1 MLRSYI
7 IWVWKGFLTHCAMT
21 SFALVRINET
31 NILITCDTRARSMA
45 QEIHIQ
51 YKYTP
56 AKLLL
61 LKDCKNNSLKCLS
74 LSLLKLLYFLH
85 AIDKRWWSSAGKAPG
100 KKIMDVTFNCKWS
113 VELHYSYITY
123 NLGKVWVCVTDHC
136 PPNPHNHIPGQKL
149 DENWRQN
156 IKCPVLLAG
165 DTAHPDHCKLLL
177 SNYSS

>member
-1 MLRSYI
+1 
-7 IWVWKGFLTHCAMT
+7 MT

-51 YKYTP
+51 YTP

-85 AIDKRWWSSAGKAPG
+85 VIDKRWWYTAGKAPG
-100 KKIMDVTFNCKWS
+100 KKIMNVTFNCK
-113 VELHYSYITY
+113 
-123 NLGKVWVCVTDHC
+123 
-136 PPNPHNHIPGQKL
+136 
-149 DENWRQN
+149 
-156 IKCPVLLAG
+156 
-165 DTAHPDHCKLLL
+165 
-177 SNYSS
+177 